1 MKQYIIVFIAII
13 ATVFVTRITQ
23 LTPHDWSHEWNE
35 SQRQIE
41 ANRDLYNAVTVKL
54 DTIYSRLNQKYVE
67 IDSANKPD
75 LRHLFDDFKFRTK

>member
-1 MKQYIIVFIAII
+1 MKQYIIIIIAII

-23 LTPHDWSHEWNE
+23 PTPHDWTSEWNE

-41 ANRDLYNAVTVKL
+41 ANRDAYRAVTAKI

>member
-1 MKQYIIVFIAII
+1 MKQYIIVFIAIV

-23 LTPHDWSHEWNE
+23 PEPRDWSHEWNE